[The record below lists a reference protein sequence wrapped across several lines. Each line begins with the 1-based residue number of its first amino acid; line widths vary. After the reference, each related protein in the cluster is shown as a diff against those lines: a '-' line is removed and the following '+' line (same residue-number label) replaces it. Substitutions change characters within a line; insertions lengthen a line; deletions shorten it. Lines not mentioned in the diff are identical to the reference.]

1 MVNFKCLYPRKTW
14 RSSLFLALC
23 LFFSQV
29 ASAQDYYWYYNGRGI
44 DPPSPVAYC
53 QSRASSDANSE
64 SIVHPSSG
72 FERPDQYICV
82 LQMTRPVPQV
92 YPGFPINRGG
102 DGCAEP
108 KKLNPDT
115 GLCEL
120 PQPDPCESTIGT
132 TTSHLHRIGDF
143 SGAGV
148 INGRTDPPGRICSSS
163 CQYAWDG
170 GAPTSAL
177 RFVSGNPN
185 GVFGTFTYKGNGVK
199 CTESDTAV
207 AVPGSPEA
215 TKEKQSDC
223 TTKVTDAEGRTHYT
237 CQTAEVF
244 KEPGS
249 MKCGTVQGEFKC
261 LPSKPSPK
269 LDDKKVT
276 TEVTEKTN
284 SDGSKNTETK
294 TTTTVTT
301 CSGANSCTTTTT
313 TNTTNTKT
321 NADGSSGGETST
333 CSGVGCGGSKPDGSE
348 TPPEEEEEGSAVSGD
363 MACTAVPACEGDAIQ
378 CAILRQTQQQR
389 CGDEEFREVTDKKIT
404 DLKSSL
410 AAEFSGEEYQ
420 PLKATADGT
429 FDMSSMID
437 TSSRFSKTCPVLPD
451 IQYTWLDGSRQSLP
465 LADALNNMCT
475 VFTWLGY
482 FVVAFAM
489 RRGAEIVAGGLA

>member
-23 LFFSQV
+23 LFFSQG
-29 ASAQDYYWYYNGRGI
+29 ASAEYYFWAFRSSEYGKYN
-44 DPPSPVAYC
+44 SPVAGCKAY
-53 QSRASSDANSE
+53 ASFL
-64 SIVHPSSG
+64 SG
-72 FERPDQYICV
+72 AEYKGF
-82 LQMTRPVPQV
+82 QMTNWYAGNCIYLGERDSWIQIEI
-92 YPGFPINRGG
+92 FRGG
-102 DGCAEP
+102 DSCAPEATY
-108 KKLNPDT
+108 NPST
-115 GLCEL
+115 GECEA
-120 PQPDPCESTIGT
+120 PEPDPCEPTIGQT
-132 TTSHLHRIGDF
+132 TTHMHRLGDF

-148 INGRTDPPGRICSSS
+148 VNGRVDPPARICSNS
-163 CQYAWDG
+163 CQYAWDFG
-170 GAPTSAL
+170 EPTGAY

-185 GVFGTFTYKGNGVK
+185 GVFASFKYKGNGVS
-199 CTESDTAV
+199 CNESDTSIS
-207 AVPGSPEA
+207 VPGSKEPS
-215 TKEKQSDC
+215 KEKDSKC
-223 TTKVTDAEGRTHYT
+223 TNKVEDAEGRVHYT
-237 CQTAEVF
+237 CEASEVF

-249 MKCGTVQGEFKC
+249 MNCGTVQGEFKC
-261 LPSKPSPK
+261 IASKPSPK

-284 SDGSKNTETK
+284 ADGSK
-294 TTTTVTT
+294 TTQ
-301 CSGANSCTTTTT
+301 TTTTT
-313 TNTTNTKT
+313 TTTTCTGANSCNTKVTTSTSTSKT

-333 CSGVGCGGSKPDGSE
+333 CTGPGCSGSKPDGSE
-348 TPPEEEEEGSAVSGD
+348 TPAEEEEEGSESSVSGD

-420 PLKATADGT
+420 PLKASADGT
-429 FDMSSMID
+429 FDMSTMVD
-437 TSSRFSKTCPVLPD
+437 TSSRFSKACPVIPD
-451 IQYTWLDGSRQSLP
+451 IQFTWIDGSRQSLP
-465 LADALNNMCT
+465 LAEGLSNMCT